1 MTNDDDSDIM
11 MMIDDDDRLINRLT
25 QLKAYLLISRLRY
38 LCGSM
43 WRDTDKIGRHDC
55 DKCEDTWDDSGDVWL
70 DVLGDL
76 VPLADVFI
84 LECIDNLLWSLISLT
99 LGCNL
104 TGEEWMILVADI
116 LNIWE

>member
-1 MTNDDDSDIM
+1 MTMIDHDLQHDKNDDD
-11 MMIDDDDRLINRLT
+11 DDKERLKK
-25 QLKAYLLISRLRY
+25 LKAYLLISRLRY

-43 WRDTDKIGRHDC
+43 LRDTDKIGRHDC
-55 DKCEDTWDDSGDVWL
+55 AKCEDTWDDSGDVWL

-84 LECIDNLLWSLISLT
+84 WECIDNLLWSLISLT

-104 TGEEWMILVADI
+104 TGEEWMILVAGI
-116 LNIWE
+116 LNVWE

>member
-1 MTNDDDSDIM
+1 
-11 MMIDDDDRLINRLT
+11 MIDDDDDRLINRLT

-43 WRDTDKIGRHDC
+43 LRDTDKIGRHDC
-55 DKCEDTWDDSGDVWL
+55 DKCDVWL